1 MQKKFLKRDLK
12 QMLVDNPYN
21 ILISIYELFYNKNE
35 LQKEFPGSPV
45 IWTRCSLPRQFNPG
59 SGNSR
64 LQSAWCGK
72 KKKNFRKYIP
82 QKRYNN
88 KFWEDECQ
96 EKRKFLSV
104 NTQSILK
111 DTKVSPLEFT
121 CFSLAKNSLV
131 SLENYNT
138 SHVH

>member
-1 MQKKFLKRDLK
+1 MSFRRNSLGGKKKKEGIPWQSSDLDSVLTTK
-12 QMLVDNPYN
+12 AVQSWVR
-21 ILISIYELFYNKNE
+21 E
-35 LQKEFPGSPV
+35 LQTPV
-45 IWTRCSLPRQFNPG
+45 CVVWQK
-59 SGNSR
+59 
-64 LQSAWCGK
+64 K

-88 KFWEDECQ
+88 KLWEDECQ

-104 NTQSILK
+104 NTQSILR

>member
-1 MQKKFLKRDLK
+1 MSFRRNSLAVQWFGLGAHY
-12 QMLVDNPYN
+12 QGSS
-21 ILISIYELFYNKNE
+21 ILGQGTPDS
-35 LQKEFPGSPV
+35 
-45 IWTRCSLPRQFNPG
+45 SLRG
-59 SGNSR
+59 V
-64 LQSAWCGK
+64 AK